1 MYNNNV
7 CIWYIKCIVYNI
19 WKIVFIIKS
28 SQKYVVTHDIIDI
41 FWCLKYVPWC
51 LCLISNEYIRWT
63 GWRMSWWVSR
73 RSTRPSPRSS
83 SRPSLRCLDIKYV
96 VWSVL
101 RLPNLIVSLL
111 SWTLWWLCLETWK
124 PTYQSILQS
133 ICNPVMKHEKSEIN
147 KWICY
152 NLLYCNKFE
161 DVWFYF

>member
-7 CIWYIKCIVYNI
+7 CIWYIKCIVYII

-83 SRPSLRCLDIKYV
+83 SRPSQRCLDTKDTDRPLPCWNLKATHTNMPGGFDWSYCVQQFQFIKLV
-96 VWSVL
+96 
-101 RLPNLIVSLL
+101 NL
-111 SWTLWWLCLETWK
+111 WK
-124 PTYQSILQS
+124 
-133 ICNPVMKHEKSEIN
+133 
-147 KWICY
+147 
-152 NLLYCNKFE
+152 
-161 DVWFYF
+161 